1 MRKVVA
7 AIDNSLAAG
16 PVLAAAGAVAHLF
29 DASVEAVH
37 VCQNGHAVA
46 SHQADVA
53 GLALR
58 TLGGSAVESLA
69 AAAGAQD
76 VAALVLGTRGTPGGR
91 PVGRTAL
98 AVIGSIA
105 KPVLV
110 VPPSAEPR
118 ARIGRVLLPLQGTPE
133 TSMAP
138 AAALH
143 LAADADVEVVVLH
156 VLDEQSLPRFTD
168 QPQHETHAWAT
179 EFLARYCPHGLRSVR
194 LELRVG
200 RPADE
205 ILRVA
210 DDTGA
215 DLIALGWNQELEPGR
230 AVIVRAALERG
241 TLPLL
246 LIPAVPRT
254 AARFTTT
261 SIDADERR
269 RYESARLSRA
279 G

>member
-7 AIDNSLAAG
+7 AIDNSSAAA
-16 PVLAAAGAVAHLF
+16 PVLAAAGAVAHLL
-29 DASVEAVH
+29 DASLEAVH

-58 TLGGSAVESLA
+58 TLDGSAVESLA
-69 AAAGAQD
+69 AAARAED

-98 AVIGSIA
+98 EVIGSISR
-105 KPVLV
+105 PVVV
-110 VPPSAEPR
+110 VPPSAEPHP
-118 ARIGRVLLPLQGTPE
+118 RIGRVLLPLQGTPE

-138 AAALH
+138 VHALH

-156 VLDEQSLPRFTD
+156 VLDERSLPRFTD

-215 DLIALGWNQELEPGR
+215 DLIALGWNQELAQGR
-230 AVIVRAALERG
+230 AAIVRSVLERG
-241 TLPLL
+241 GVPLL
-246 LIPAVPRT
+246 LIPAVP
-254 AARFTTT
+254 
-261 SIDADERR
+261 SNHQLERR
-269 RYESARLSRA
+269 RDESARLSRA
-279 G
+279 R

>member
-29 DASVEAVH
+29 DASLEAVH

-46 SHQADVA
+46 SHQARAA

-58 TLGGSAVESLA
+58 TLEGSAVESLA
-69 AAAGAQD
+69 AAARAEE

-98 AVIGSIA
+98 EVIGSIA
-105 KPVLV
+105 KPVVV

-118 ARIGRVLLPLQGTPE
+118 PRIGRVLLPLQGTPM

-156 VLDEQSLPRFTD
+156 VLDEQSVPSFTD

-179 EFLARYCPHGLRSVR
+179 EFLARFCPHGLRSVR

-200 RPADE
+200 RPAEE

-210 DDTGA
+210 DDIGA

-246 LIPAVPRT
+246 LIPAVPPPT
-254 AARFTTT
+254 ARFITT

-269 RYESARLSRA
+269 RYESARVSRT

>member
-1 MRKVVA
+1 MRKVLA
-7 AIDNSLAAG
+7 AIDNSPAAG
-16 PVLAAAGAVAHLF
+16 PVLAAAGAVAQLF
-29 DASVEAVH
+29 DAWLEAVH

-46 SHQADVA
+46 SHQADAA
-53 GLALR
+53 GLAL
-58 TLGGSAVESLA
+58 TTVEGSAVESLA
-69 AAAGAQD
+69 AAARAED

-98 AVIGSIA
+98 EVIGSIS
-105 KPVLV
+105 KPVVV
-110 VPPSAEPR
+110 VPPSAVPR
-118 ARIGRVLLPLQGTPE
+118 PRIGRVLLPLQGTPE
-133 TSMAP
+133 TTMAP

-200 RPADE
+200 RPEEE

-210 DDTGA
+210 EDTGA
-215 DLIALGWNQELEPGR
+215 DLIALGWNQQHAPGR
-230 AVIVRAALERG
+230 ATVVRTVLERG
-241 TLPLL
+241 ALPLL
-246 LIPAVPRT
+246 LIPVVQPS
-254 AARFTTT
+254 FYP
-261 SIDADERR
+261 DERR
-269 RYESARLSRA
+269 RYESARLSRTR
-279 G
+279 